1 MESKMF
7 SYPQEALLLF
17 VYFQSSTSQLMDDH
31 KLSLMI
37 VKLRRE
43 GEKAGRR
50 ERRKVERERGK
61 KK

>member
-1 MESKMF
+1 MF
-7 SYPQEALLLF
+7 SYPQEVLLLF

-43 GEKAGRR
+43 GEKAERR

>member
-1 MESKMF
+1 MF
-7 SYPQEALLLF
+7 SYPQEALLLLF

-31 KLSLMI
+31 ELSLMI

>member
-1 MESKMF
+1 
-7 SYPQEALLLF
+7 
-17 VYFQSSTSQLMDDH
+17 MDDH